1 MGLYL
6 DIETDWDRE
15 ITVIGLYHHRRGFQQ
30 LTGREITAQRLLA
43 HLPDAQ
49 RIYTFNGHC
58 FDLPLIRQRLGIDL
72 RQRFR
77 SVDLRYRC
85 KERGLTGGQKAIE
98 QRLGICRALPGLDGR
113 DAIRLWQNYRD
124 DGDGESLRLLLKYN
138 HEDVMNLVRIRALV
152 DRRSSWNA

>member
-15 ITVIGLYHHRRGFQQ
+15 ITVIGMYHHAHGFQQ

-43 HLPDAQ
+43 QLPEAK

-58 FDLPLIRQRLGIDL
+58 FDLPVIRQRLGIDL
-72 RQRFR
+72 RERYR

-98 QRLGICRALPGLDGR
+98 QMLGIGRALPGLDGR
-113 DAIRLWQNYRD
+113 DAIRLWQDYRD
-124 DGDGESLRLLLKYN
+124 RGDQESLRLLLKYN
-138 HEDVMNLVRIRALV
+138 REDVMNLVRIRSLV
-152 DRRSSWNA
+152 DREACE